1 MKMFSVKN
9 LHVYGLVVL
18 MSAISTVIAA
28 EQNALPRSASEV
40 PTPVT
45 GAVMHEQY
53 VKTIGRMAYV
63 WGWSMVDGQ

>member
-1 MKMFSVKN
+1 
-9 LHVYGLVVL
+9 

-63 WGWSMVDGQ
+63 WLADGQ